1 MKEFVIGLFV
11 GMIFA
16 SIFLFG
22 IVISP
27 QMNITVKYFRAIAEC
42 ELNVPRT
49 QHCKII
55 GVVDENLNSTK
66 RIN

>member
-1 MKEFVIGLFV
+1 MKEFMIGLFA

-27 QMNITVKYFRAIAEC
+27 QMNITAKYFKAIAEC
-42 ELNVPRT
+42 EFNLPRT

-55 GVVDENLNSTK
+55 GVVDESNN
-66 RIN
+66 R